1 MMLYTPV
8 YTRQFEKDLTLAR
21 RRGKNL
27 EKFKIIARTLLAG
40 QPLDPL
46 HRDHRLVGNFAGRH
60 DCHIE
65 SDWLLIYKIEE
76 SRLIFERTGTH
87 SDLFKK

>member
-1 MMLYTPV
+1 MYTPV
-8 YTRQFEKDLTLAR
+8 YTRQFEKDIKLCG

-27 EKFKIIARTLLAG
+27 DKFKILAMTLVSG
-40 QPLDPL
+40 QALDPI
-46 HRDHRLVGNFAGRH
+46 HRDHKLVGNYQGRR

-65 SDWLLIYKIEE
+65 SDWLLIYKIDGA
-76 SRLIFERTGTH
+76 RLIFERMGTH

>member
-1 MMLYTPV
+1 MYTPV
-8 YTRQFEKDLTLAR
+8 YTRQFEKDLKLAR

-40 QPLDPL
+40 QHLDTL
-46 HRDHRLVGNFAGRH
+46 HRDHRLVGNYVGRR

-65 SDWLLIYKIEE
+65 SDWLLIYKIENNL
-76 SRLIFERTGTH
+76 LIFERMGTH

>member
-1 MMLYTPV
+1 MYTPV
-8 YTRQFEKDLTLAR
+8 YTRQFEKDLKLAR

-40 QPLDPL
+40 QPLDPI
-46 HRDHRLVGNFAGRH
+46 HRDHRLVGNFAGRR

-65 SDWLLIYKIEE
+65 SDWLLLDKIDE

>member
-1 MMLYTPV
+1 MRTPV
-8 YTRQFEKDLTLAR
+8 YTRQFERDLKLAL

-40 QPLDPL
+40 LPLDPI
-46 HRDHRLVGNFAGRH
+46 HRDHRLVGNYAGRR

-65 SDWLLIYKIEE
+65 SDWLLIYKIDGDH
-76 SRLIFERTGTH
+76 LIFERMGTH
-87 SDLFKK
+87 ADLYKK